1 MQLLG
6 KTTGITAAGLM
17 VSGFVFNI
25 SRLLL
30 LIYTLQVVIWLMVGF
45 AVLFTIIRTT
55 IRFHVFGRLFAD
67 DFWVYLALAV
77 LTTIAMLYNYAIPI
91 IFEFEQILQGK
102 KLLTHDFGDRARLFL
117 KLQFAIIVLFWTC
130 IWAVKISFLIW
141 YKKLT
146 DVPSNRKLMWNLV
159 IGFTVASYLGCWVT
173 QLEACHP
180 IRYYFISGK
189 LI

>member
-17 VSGFVFNI
+17 VSGLLFNI
-25 SRLLL
+25 SLLLL
-30 LIYTLQVVIWLMVGF
+30 LIYTLQVVIWLMVSF
-45 AVLFTIIRTT
+45 AVLFTIIRTA

-67 DFWVYLALAV
+67 DFWVYLALAI
-77 LTTIAMLYNYAIPI
+77 LTTIATLYNYAVPI
-91 IFEFEQILQGK
+91 MFEYEQILHGK

-146 DVPSNRKLMWNLV
+146 DFPSNREMMWNLV
-159 IGFTVASYLGCWVT
+159 TGFTVASYLGCWVT

-180 IRYYFISGK
+180 IRHYFVSGK
-189 LI
+189 SI